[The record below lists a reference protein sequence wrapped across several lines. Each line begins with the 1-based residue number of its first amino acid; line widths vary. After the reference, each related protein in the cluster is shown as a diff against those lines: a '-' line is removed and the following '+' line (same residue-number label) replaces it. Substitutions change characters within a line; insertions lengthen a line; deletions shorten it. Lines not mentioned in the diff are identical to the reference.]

1 MVDKS
6 DQNRIF
12 RQSMQAYRL
21 GRLDEAARGF
31 RSLVAS
37 GTIEPLH
44 LSFHGLMLVLRE
56 NRRQEGMEL
65 CERALLL
72 APDRPEAYLNLARVC
87 RRMGR
92 PRRVVGTL
100 RRGLSVCPKD
110 PALLREIQHASPR
123 RKPTFATLGRDHP
136 LNKFLGK
143 LQARLGT
150 APRSRQAAAR
160 E

>member
-1 MVDKS
+1 VHKP

-12 RQSMQAYRL
+12 QQSMQAYRL

-31 RSLVAS
+31 HSLVAS

-44 LSFHGLMLVLRE
+44 QSFHGLMLALRE
-56 NRRQEGMEL
+56 NRCQEGKAL

-72 APDRPEAYLNLARVC
+72 APDRPETYLNLARVYTKMSRQ
-87 RRMGR
+87 RRA
-92 PRRVVGTL
+92 VDTL
-100 RRGLSVCPKD
+100 RRGLSVRPKA

-123 RKPTFATLGRDHP
+123 RKPPFATLDRDHP

-143 LQARLGT
+143 LQARLAS
-150 APRSRQAAAR
+150 APRSRRAATR

>member
-1 MVDKS
+1 MDKS
-6 DQNRIF
+6 NQNRIF

-31 RSLVAS
+31 RSLVDC

-44 LSFHGLMLVLRE
+44 LSFHGLMLALRE
-56 NRRQEGMEL
+56 NRREEGLEL

-72 APDRPEAYLNLARVC
+72 APDRPEAYLNLARVYRKMSQQ
-87 RRMGR
+87 RRA
-92 PRRVVGTL
+92 VDTL
-100 RRGLSVCPKD
+100 RRGLLVRPND
-110 PALLREIQHASPR
+110 PVLLREIQHASPR
-123 RKPTFATLGRDHP
+123 RKPPFATLDRDHP

-143 LQARLGT
+143 LQARLAS